1 MHDLDRVLTEYGA
14 PDEEFDSEAFEMA
27 LESEDSGADGAEM
40 EEAEQLELAAE
51 LLDVNTEQEL
61 DQFIGKWINRA
72 RKKVGGLLK
81 GGTGRVLGGML
92 KGVVRRALPGVAALG
107 GHALVPGLG
116 GVLGSKAATAASS
129 LLGLELE
136 GLSPEDQ
143 DFEAARQVVRL
154 GNAAIANAVRAPDQE
169 PPQQAA
175 ARAVRAAAER
185 YAPGLVAGSGI
196 RAAANGRRP
205 ATGRWYRRGSRIIL
219 EGL

>member
-1 MHDLDRVLTEYGA
+1 MHDLDRVLTEYGGA
-14 PDEEFDSEAFEMA
+14 PDEEFDPDAFEFE
-27 LESEDSGADGAEM
+27 LESEAYGGSDGAEM

-72 RKKVGGLLK
+72 RKRVGGLLK
-81 GGTGRVLGGML
+81 GGTGRMLGGLL
-92 KGVVRRALPGVAALG
+92 KGVVKKALPGVAALG
-107 GHALVPGLG
+107 GNALVPGLG
-116 GVLGSKAATAASS
+116 GLLGSKAATAASS

-154 GNAAIANAVRAPDQE
+154 GNAAIANAVQAPDQAS
-169 PPQQAA
+169 PRDAA

-185 YAPGLVAGSGI
+185 YAPGLVAPRG
-196 RAAANGRRP
+196 NGGGGART
-205 ATGRWYRRGSRIIL
+205 ASGRWYRRGSRIIL